1 MKKIMAKDNIELKAQ
16 NQTLQTKMR
25 ENQEKCDQDLK
36 ILCKAKE
43 ELQNQNKEQN
53 QQLKRLLAE
62 KDQHTKTILNAQ
74 STNNE
79 LEQQVTS
86 LKRVNLE
93 LETTIHSLE
102 NSQIRRKP
110 ESNRITRENT
120 SQTLHIIDNNLSN
133 TKQLDPVPQ
142 NKEKLCHACGSE
154 KHEIKDCKSKRNI
167 YIIDLKRNQIIEH
180 KLRKELEKYGE
191 VKSMR
196 VRQDKHGRKGNIGM
210 ACLAT
215 EEQAKLAIKML
226 SKTICS
232 K

>member
-1 MKKIMAKDNIELKAQ
+1 ML
-16 NQTLQTKMR
+16 
-25 ENQEKCDQDLK
+25 
-36 ILCKAKE
+36 
-43 ELQNQNKEQN
+43 
-53 QQLKRLLAE
+53 
-62 KDQHTKTILNAQ
+62 
-74 STNNE
+74 
-79 LEQQVTS
+79 V
-86 LKRVNLE
+86 
-93 LETTIHSLE
+93 ETTIHSLE

-110 ESNRITRENT
+110 ESNGITRENT
-120 SQTLHIIDNNLSN
+120 SQTLDIIDNNLSN

-226 SKTICS
+226 NKTKQYLANEYKHRKQTNNLNNNTKGKDKRYEKPEEEKQLQESKTCYACGS
-232 K
+232 KEHLIKLCKKNT

>member
-1 MKKIMAKDNIELKAQ
+1 M
-16 NQTLQTKMR
+16 
-25 ENQEKCDQDLK
+25 K

-62 KDQHTKTILNAQ
+62 KDQDTKAILNTQ
-74 STNNE
+74 SINNE

-102 NSQIRRKP
+102 NLQIRSKP

-120 SQTLHIIDNNLSN
+120 SQTLDINDNNLSN
-133 TKQLDPVPQ
+133 TKQLEPVPQ

-154 KHEIKDCKSKRNI
+154 KYKIKDCKSKRNI
-167 YIIDLKRNQIIEH
+167 LQI
-180 KLRKELEKYGE
+180 
-191 VKSMR
+191 
-196 VRQDKHGRKGNIGM
+196 
-210 ACLAT
+210 
-215 EEQAKLAIKML
+215 
-226 SKTICS
+226 
-232 K
+232 

>member
-1 MKKIMAKDNIELKAQ
+1 M
-16 NQTLQTKMR
+16 
-25 ENQEKCDQDLK
+25 K
-36 ILCKAKE
+36 ILCKAEE

-53 QQLKRLLAE
+53 QQLQSLLAE
-62 KDQHTKTILNAQ
+62 TDQHTKTILNAQ

-79 LEQQVTS
+79 LEQQVRS

-102 NSQIRRKP
+102 NWQIRRKP
-110 ESNRITRENT
+110 EPNRITRENT
-120 SQTLHIIDNNLSN
+120 SQTDINNNSLSN

-154 KHEIKDCKSKRNI
+154 KHEIKDCESKRNI

-196 VRQDKHGRKGNIGM
+196 VRQDKYGRKSNIGM

-215 EEQAKLAIKML
+215 KEQAKLAIKML
-226 SKTICS
+226 NKT